1 MDELLAIRHSSA
13 RSASAGQRLLRGAAH
28 GKPRRFKLNPK
39 MRADEAFR
47 AILADCLGAVSTQ
60 AGVLRTGRSVEALH
74 HLRVA
79 LRRLEVML
87 AAFGKAFGQDWFTE
101 LRGRAKAISA
111 RLGPA
116 RDMDVFLND
125 LWADG
130 ARAPLNGKGGDF
142 APLRRAAEI
151 MQANA
156 WEGVEDCITS
166 VDFAHL
172 LDDIAAL
179 SQSSLPLGHGRK
191 LKPIAR
197 ALLDDAARRVAR
209 RGRKARSRDEAD
221 LHRLRIGLKKLR
233 YLAQA
238 FAALY
243 PREKLKPY
251 LASVKRLQEELGHLN
266 DIAHVRAT
274 IAELVRGS
282 DAQAIF
288 YGAGQIQ
295 GHYAAGRDRAA
306 RKAMKRYRDFKAM
319 PKYW

>member
-13 RSASAGQRLLRGAAH
+13 RTASAGQRLLRKAAH
-28 GKPRRFKLNPK
+28 GKPRRLKLNRK

-47 AILADCLGAVSTQ
+47 AILADCLGAISAQ

-74 HLRVA
+74 HLRVG

-116 RDMDVFLND
+116 RDMDVFLTD
-125 LWADG
+125 LWVDG
-130 ARAPLNGKGGDF
+130 TRGGGDF
-142 APLRRAAEI
+142 ASLRRAAET

-156 WEGVEDCITS
+156 WEAVEDCIVS
-166 VDFAHL
+166 EDFAHL

-179 SQSSLPLGHGRK
+179 SQSSLPLGHGRR

-197 ALLDDAARRVAR
+197 GLLDDAARRVAR
-209 RGRKARSRDEAD
+209 RGRKAKSHDEAE

-233 YLAQA
+233 YLTQA
-238 FAALY
+238 FAGLY
-243 PREKLKPY
+243 SKKKLTPY
-251 LASVKRLQEELGHLN
+251 LASLKQLQEELGHLN

-274 IAELVRGS
+274 IAELMRGN
-282 DAQAIF
+282 DTEAIG
-288 YGAGQIQ
+288 YGAGLIQ
-295 GHYAAGRDRAA
+295 GHYAAGRERAA
-306 RKAMKRYRDFKAM
+306 QKAMKRYRDFKAI
-319 PKYW
+319 PRFWKK